1 MSRIPG
7 PGETFG
13 RYQLERELGHGGMG
27 VVHAA
32 LDTVLGRRVALKI
45 VAPHLARDEEFRT
58 RFAREAATQAR
69 LDSPH
74 VVRIYDHGEHDG
86 ILYISTQLVDGVDL
100 ASLVADRGALD
111 PALAVGV
118 TEQLLAGLADAHR
131 AQVVHR
137 DVKPANVLVTA
148 EGAAYLCDFGI
159 ATMAGQGLTR
169 TGQVIGSLPWMAPE
183 RHYGQEAG
191 AAGDLYSAGC
201 LLWFA
206 LTGAAPFVGSDGE
219 VMRGHLDG
227 EVPQLVGT
235 TPFARQVNA
244 ILLKALA
251 KEPEQRY
258 ASAEAMAADL
268 RALDALAP
276 AAVLA
281 AEAAPTTIRSAAT
294 RPATGAGAAGDAARV
309 RRPWAVPAL
318 VAASLLAAVAGGL
331 GVRTLTSDDAA
342 LVAGATTVEVGGRT
356 VTMQP
361 TPTLSPLGATRAGAA
376 GAGAAGGVAGGVTG
390 GVVGADVGVDGLGVG
405 GGVGAAGATP
415 GTTGGSTS
423 GSTSGGTAAST
434 RAAAP
439 AYTYSCWDGS
449 LTTTSCSYP
458 IHADGADWMFPSTQG
473 WSCMAQ
479 MPYTGSSNGVHDSYR
494 CGYSG
499 GTGPNAIYLMRMSS
513 STQARNWLVSVMDRV
528 ETENPWSDGYE
539 TAGRSLLGPG
549 TTKDG
554 KTQYRWGR
562 YWSSDG
568 DTWMAFINASTAS
581 ARNDGIGKLT
591 FRALRYVRGEPCSVS
606 ARC

>member
-13 RYQLERELGHGGMG
+13 RYQLERELGQGGMG

-86 ILYISTQLVDGVDL
+86 ILFISTQLVDGVDL
-100 ASLVADRGALD
+100 ASLVAARGALD

-137 DVKPANVLVTA
+137 DVKPANVLVT
-148 EGAAYLCDFGI
+148 EHGAAYLCDFGI

-183 RHYGQEAG
+183 RHYGQDAG

-235 TPFARQVNA
+235 TPFARKVNA
-244 ILLKALA
+244 VLIRALA
-251 KEPEQRY
+251 KEPSQRY

-268 RALDALAP
+268 RELGSLAP
-276 AAVLA
+276 AAVVA
-281 AEAAPTTIRSAAT
+281 AEAAPTTLRSAAT
-294 RPATGAGAAGDAARV
+294 RPATGAGAASNAARG
-309 RRPWAVPAL
+309 RRPWAIPAL
-318 VAASLLAAVAGGL
+318 VGASLLAAVAGGL

-342 LVAGATTVEVGGRT
+342 LVAGARTVEVGGRT

-361 TPTLSPLGATRAGAA
+361 TPTLSPVRSRSATVRASRSSVAKAA
-376 GAGAAGGVAGGVTG
+376 DRVLVPDALASRA
-390 GVVGADVGVDGLGVG
+390 
-405 GGVGAAGATP
+405 
-415 GTTGGSTS
+415 S
-423 GSTSGGTAAST
+423 ST
-434 RAAAP
+434 RPSSGARATAAAP
-439 AYTYSCWDGS
+439 APRFRCWDNRTVIEYADCTVPAGGDGVGWVYAAYGS
-449 LTTTSCSYP
+449 GCAANTSTSPLVTEVWQCTFGGGKFNVY
-458 IHADGADWMFPSTQG
+458 HFPSVSAARDYMPQRMSTSGVSWQQ
-473 WSCMAQ
+473 WSPRGEAAGQ
-479 MPYTGSSNGVHDSYR
+479 QSYGR
-494 CGYSG
+494 QSGRYRFVSYYATASG
-499 GTGPNAIYLMRMSS
+499 GT
-513 STQARNWLVSVMDRV
+513 W
-528 ETENPWSDGYE
+528 GYMVD
-539 TAGRSLLGPG
+539 AGSA
-549 TTKDG
+549 
-554 KTQYRWGR
+554 
-562 YWSSDG
+562 G
-568 DTWMAFINASTAS
+568 DLDSGVGMVAS
-581 ARNDGIGKLT
+581 ATR
-591 FRALRYVRGEPCSVS
+591 RAANLRGVPL
-606 ARC
+606 